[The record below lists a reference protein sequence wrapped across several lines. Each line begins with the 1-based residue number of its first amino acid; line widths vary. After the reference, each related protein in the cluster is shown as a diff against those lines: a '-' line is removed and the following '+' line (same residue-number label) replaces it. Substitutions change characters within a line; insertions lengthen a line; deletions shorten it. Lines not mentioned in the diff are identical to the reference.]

1 MCVFDKV
8 VSKEPFMML
17 KYCPGKYKTQEMCDK
32 AVDFYL
38 ITLMF
43 VLDWFVT
50 NKMLEKLY
58 NSIFCN
64 SNIFFHDAGSNI
76 IIFLTDDM
84 GFNTIDLN
92 NVNLDYDNFN
102 EDDPETV
109 NHVRFGVTNLNNA
122 KHIK

>member
-1 MCVFDKV
+1 
-8 VSKEPFMML
+8 ML

-58 NSIFCN
+58 NSIFSN

-122 KHIK
+122 KHIKQK

>member
-1 MCVFDKV
+1 MI
-8 VSKEPFMML
+8 L

-50 NKMLEKLY
+50 NKMLEKLC
-58 NSIFCN
+58 NSIFSN

-76 IIFLTDDM
+76 FIFLTDDI

-92 NVNLDYDNFN
+92 NVNLDYDKFN
-102 EDDPETV
+102 EDDPETEPC
-109 NHVRFGVTNLNNA
+109 
-122 KHIK
+122 